1 MAANDPIAYVH
12 EYYATIFPRLLQGHS
27 ITRLGWASGTYL
39 VIDTDGVLKQKVG
52 SNPLAEW
59 TTTASAD
66 QLTKDWYIYA

>member
-1 MAANDPIAYVH
+1 MAANDPTAYVH
-12 EYYATIFPRLLQGHS
+12 EYYANIFPRLLQGHS
-27 ITRLGWASGTYL
+27 ITRLGWAAGTYL
-39 VIDTDGVLKQKVG
+39 VSDTDGVLKQKVG